1 MLLHVPNVLNP
12 DELKALRQLLAQA
25 EWTDGKVTAGTQ
37 SAQVKRNIQLPETSA
52 DAEAA
57 RLIVLKALNR
67 NALFFS
73 AALPKKIYPPLF
85 NQYREGMDFGAHID
99 NAVRTHA
106 ISGVNVRTDISCTL
120 FIANPEDYE
129 GGELVVEDTYGHQMV
144 KLPAGDM
151 VLYPGTSLHHVRPV
165 TKGARLASFFWI
177 QSMIRE
183 DNQRA
188 LLFDMDAA
196 IVTLRQQVGDNHPA
210 VVRLTGNYHNLIRM
224 WADT

>member
-1 MLLHVPNVLNP
+1 MLLHIPKVLNAE
-12 DELKALRQLLAQA
+12 ELAEMQALLKRAN
-25 EWTDGKVTAGTQ
+25 WVDGKVTAGTQ
-37 SAQVKRNIQLPETSA
+37 SEQVKQNRQLPEDSPE
-52 DAEAA
+52 AERA
-57 RLIVLKALNR
+57 RQIVLKALGR

-85 NQYREGMDFGAHID
+85 NRYADGMYFGAHID

-106 ISGVNVRTDISCTL
+106 ASGMHVRTDISSTL
-120 FIANPEDYE
+120 FLADPDSYD

-165 TKGARLASFFWI
+165 TRGARLACFFWT
-177 QSMIRE
+177 QSMVR
-183 DNQRA
+183 DDAQRT

-196 IVTLRQQVGDNHPA
+196 IATLREQVGDSTA
-210 VVRLTGNYHNLIRM
+210 VIRLTGNYHNLIRM

>member
-1 MLLHVPNVLNP
+1 MLLHVPQVLNSE
-12 DELKALRQLLAQA
+12 ELSQLQTLMAEA

-37 SAQVKRNIQLPETSA
+37 SAQVKRNMQLPEASA

-57 RLIVLKALNR
+57 RQIVLKALGR

-106 ISGVNVRTDISCTL
+106 ASGMHVRTDISCTL
-120 FIANPEDYE
+120 FLADPDSYE

-165 TKGARLASFFWI
+165 TSGARLASFFWL
-177 QSMIRE
+177 QSMIR
-183 DNQRA
+183 DDAQRT

-196 IVTLRQQVGDNHPA
+196 IATLRQQMGDTAA
-210 VVRLTGNYHNLIRM
+210 VIRLTGNYHNLIRM

>member
-1 MLLHVPNVLNP
+1 MLLHVPNVLNAE
-12 DELKALRQLLAQA
+12 ELNQLRKLMTQA
-25 EWTDGKVTAGTQ
+25 DWTDGKVTAGTQ
-37 SAQVKRNIQLPETSA
+37 SAQVKRNIQLPETTA

-85 NQYREGMDFGAHID
+85 NQYKDGMDFGAHID

-106 ISGVNVRTDISCTL
+106 ISGVHVRTDISCTL
-120 FIANPEDYE
+120 FIADPDSYE
-129 GGELVVEDTYGHQMV
+129 GGELVIEDTYGHQMV

-165 TKGARLASFFWI
+165 TKGARLASFFWV
-177 QSMIRE
+177 QSMIR
-183 DNQRA
+183 DDAQRT

-196 IVTLRQQVGDNHPA
+196 IATLRQNVGDNAA
-210 VVRLTGNYHNLIRM
+210 VIRLTGNYHNLIRM

>member
-1 MLLHVPNVLNP
+1 MLLHIPNVLNNE
-12 DELKALRQLLAQA
+12 ELNALQTLMQTAQ
-25 EWTDGKVTAGTQ
+25 WTDGKVTAGTQ
-37 SAQVKRNIQLPETSA
+37 SAQVKRNIQLPETGQE
-52 DAEAA
+52 AEAG
-57 RLIVLKALNR
+57 RQIVLKALSR

-106 ISGVNVRTDISCTL
+106 ISGVHVRTDISCTL
-120 FIANPEDYE
+120 FIADPESYE
-129 GGELVVEDTYGHQMV
+129 GGELVIEDTYGHQMV
-144 KLPAGDM
+144 KLAAGDM

-165 TKGARLASFFWI
+165 TKGARLASFFWL
-177 QSMIRE
+177 QSMIR
-183 DNQRA
+183 DDAQRT

-196 IVTLRQQVGDNHPA
+196 IATLREQVGDSAA
-210 VVRLTGNYHNLIRM
+210 VIRLTGNYHNLIRM

>member
-1 MLLHVPNVLNP
+1 MLLHIPQVLNSA
-12 DELKALRQLLAQA
+12 ELLELRKLLASA
-25 EWTDGKVTAGTQ
+25 NWADGKVTAGTQ
-37 SAQVKRNIQLPETSA
+37 SEQVKRNIQLPETSA
-52 DAEAA
+52 EAEQA
-57 RLIVLKALNR
+57 RQIVLKALSR

-106 ISGVNVRTDISCTL
+106 ISGMHVRTDISCTL
-120 FIANPEDYE
+120 FIADPESYE
-129 GGELVVEDTYGHQMV
+129 GGELVIEDTYGHQMV

-183 DNQRA
+183 DAQRT

-196 IVTLRQQVGDNHPA
+196 IATLREQVGDNAA
-210 VVRLTGNYHNLIRM
+210 VIRLTGNYHNLIRM

>member
-1 MLLHVPNVLNP
+1 MLLHIPKVLNAE
-12 DELKALRQLLAQA
+12 ELAEMQALLKSAK
-25 EWTDGKVTAGTQ
+25 WVDGKVTAGTQ
-37 SAQVKRNIQLPETSA
+37 SEQVKQNRQLPEDSPE
-52 DAEAA
+52 AERA
-57 RLIVLKALNR
+57 RQIVLKALGR

-85 NQYREGMDFGAHID
+85 NRYADGMHFGAHID

-106 ISGVNVRTDISCTL
+106 ASGMHVRTDISSTL
-120 FIANPEDYE
+120 FLADPDSYD

-165 TKGARLASFFWI
+165 TRGARLACFFWT
-177 QSMIRE
+177 QSMVR
-183 DNQRA
+183 DDAQRT

-196 IVTLRQQVGDNHPA
+196 IATLREQVGDSTA
-210 VVRLTGNYHNLIRM
+210 VIRLTGNYHNLIRM

>member
-1 MLLHVPNVLNP
+1 MLLRIPNVLNP
-12 DELKALRQLLAQA
+12 EELAKLQDLMAKAN
-25 EWTDGKVTAGTQ
+25 WVDGKVTAGTQ
-37 SAQVKRNIQLPETSA
+37 SAQVKRNMQLPEESEFAETS
-52 DAEAA
+52 
-57 RLIVLKALNR
+57 RKIVLQALSR

-99 NAVRTHA
+99 NAVRSHA
-106 ISGVNVRTDISCTL
+106 LTGNHVRTDISSTL
-120 FIANPEDYE
+120 FISPPESYE
-129 GGELVVEDTYGHQMV
+129 GGELVIEDTYGVQSV

-165 TKGARLASFFWI
+165 SKGARIACFFWT
-177 QSMIRE
+177 QSMIR
-183 DNQRA
+183 DDGQRT

-196 IVTLRQQVGDNHPA
+196 ISTLRQEHGDSAA
-210 VVRLTGNYHNLIRM
+210 VIRLTGNYHNLIRM

>member
-1 MLLHVPNVLNP
+1 MLLRVPQVLNA
-12 DELKALRQLLAQA
+12 DELKQMQSLMAAA
-25 EWTDGKVTAGTQ
+25 EWVDGKVTAGTQ
-37 SAQVKRNIQLPETSA
+37 SAQVKRNIQLPESSPQ
-52 DAEAA
+52 AEAA
-57 RLIVLKALNR
+57 RQIVLTALSR

-85 NQYREGMDFGAHID
+85 NQYRDGMDFGAHID

-106 ISGVNVRTDISCTL
+106 LTGLHVRTDISCTL
-120 FIANPEDYE
+120 FLADPDSYD
-129 GGELVVEDTYGHQMV
+129 GGELVVEDTYGQQMV

-165 TKGARLASFFWI
+165 TRGARLASFFWL
-177 QSMIRE
+177 QSMIR
-183 DNQRA
+183 DDGQRT

-196 IVTLRQQVGDNHPA
+196 IVTLRQQVGDNAA
-210 VVRLTGNYHNLIRM
+210 VIRLTGNYHNLIRM

>member
-1 MLLHVPNVLNP
+1 MLLRIPQVLNA
-12 DELKALRQLLAQA
+12 DELKQMQSLMAAA
-25 EWTDGKVTAGTQ
+25 EWVDGKVTAGTQ
-37 SAQVKRNIQLPETSA
+37 SAQVKRNIQLPESSPE
-52 DAEAA
+52 AEAA
-57 RLIVLKALNR
+57 RQIVLTALSR

-85 NQYREGMDFGAHID
+85 NQYRDGMDFGAHVD

-106 ISGVNVRTDISCTL
+106 LTGLHVRTDISCTL
-120 FIANPEDYE
+120 FLADPDSYD
-129 GGELVVEDTYGHQMV
+129 GGELVVEDTYGQQMV

-165 TKGARLASFFWI
+165 TRGARLASFFWL
-177 QSMIRE
+177 QSMIR
-183 DNQRA
+183 DDAQRT

-196 IVTLRQQVGDNHPA
+196 IVTLRQQVGDNAA
-210 VVRLTGNYHNLIRM
+210 VIRLTGNYHNLIRM

>member
-1 MLLHVPNVLNP
+1 MLLHVPEVLTT
-12 DELKALRQLLAQA
+12 DELGQLRLLLSTAD
-25 EWTDGKVTAGTQ
+25 WTDGKVTAGTQ
-37 SAQVKRNIQLPETSA
+37 SAQVKRNLQLPETSEY
-52 DAEAA
+52 AEEA
-57 RLIVLKALNR
+57 RQIVLKALSR

-106 ISGVNVRTDISCTL
+106 ISGMHVRTDISCTL
-120 FIANPEDYE
+120 FIADPESYD
-129 GGELVVEDTYGHQMV
+129 GGELVIEDTYGHQMV
-144 KLPAGDM
+144 KLAAGDM

-165 TKGARLASFFWI
+165 TSGARVACFFWV

-183 DNQRA
+183 DGQRT

-196 IVTLRQQVGDNHPA
+196 IATLRQQHGDSAA
-210 VVRLTGNYHNLIRM
+210 VIRLTGNYHNLIRM

>member
-1 MLLHVPNVLNP
+1 MLLRVPQVFNA
-12 DELKALRQLLAQA
+12 DELKQMQLLMAKA
-25 EWTDGKVTAGTQ
+25 EWVDGKVTAGTQ
-37 SAQVKRNIQLPETSA
+37 SAQVKRNIQLPETSPN
-52 DAEAA
+52 AEAA
-57 RLIVLKALNR
+57 RQIVLAALSR

-85 NQYREGMDFGAHID
+85 NQYRDGMDFGAHID

-106 ISGVNVRTDISCTL
+106 ITGLHVRTDISCTL
-120 FIANPEDYE
+120 FLADPESYD
-129 GGELVVEDTYGHQMV
+129 GGELVVEDTYGQQMV

-165 TKGARLASFFWI
+165 TRGARLASFFWL
-177 QSMIRE
+177 QSMVR
-183 DNQRA
+183 DDAQRT

-196 IVTLRQQVGDNHPA
+196 IVTLRQQVGDTSA
-210 VVRLTGNYHNLIRM
+210 VIRLTGNYHNLIRM

>member
-1 MLLHVPNVLNP
+1 MLLHVPQVLNSE
-12 DELKALRQLLAQA
+12 ELSQLQTLMAEA

-37 SAQVKRNIQLPETSA
+37 SAQVKRNMQLPEASA
-52 DAEAA
+52 SAETA
-57 RLIVLKALNR
+57 RQIVLKALGR

-106 ISGVNVRTDISCTL
+106 TSGLHVRTDISCTL
-120 FIANPEDYE
+120 FLADPDSYE

-165 TKGARLASFFWI
+165 TSGARLASFFWL
-177 QSMIRE
+177 QSMIG
-183 DNQRA
+183 DDAQRT

-196 IVTLRQQVGDNHPA
+196 IATLRQQMGDTAA
-210 VVRLTGNYHNLIRM
+210 VIRLTGNYHNLIRM

>member
-1 MLLHVPNVLNP
+1 MLLHIPKVLNE
-12 DELKALRQLLAQA
+12 DELKALQA
-25 EWTDGKVTAGTQ
+25 LMQQAPWADGKITAGTQ
-37 SAQVKRNIQLPETSA
+37 SAQVKRNIQLPETC
-52 DAEAA
+52 AEAEQA
-57 RLIVLKALNR
+57 RQIVLKALSR

-85 NQYREGMDFGAHID
+85 NQYRDGMDFGAHID

-106 ISGVNVRTDISCTL
+106 ISGTHVRTDVSCTL
-120 FIANPEDYE
+120 FLADPDSYE
-129 GGELVVEDTYGHQMV
+129 GGELVVEDTYGQQAV

-165 TKGARLASFFWI
+165 TSGARMACFFWT
-177 QSMIRE
+177 QSMVR
-183 DNQRA
+183 DDAQRT

-196 IVTLRQQVGDNHPA
+196 IATLREQVGDNAA
-210 VVRLTGNYHNLIRM
+210 VIRLTGNYHNLIRM

>member
-1 MLLHVPNVLNP
+1 MLLRVPQVLNTQ
-12 DELKALRQLLAQA
+12 ELADLQALMAKA

-37 SAQVKRNIQLPETSA
+37 SEKVKRNIQLPETSA

-57 RLIVLKALNR
+57 RQIVLKALGR

-73 AALPKKIYPPLF
+73 AVLPKKIYPPLF

-106 ISGVNVRTDISCTL
+106 ISGMHVRTDISATL
-120 FIANPEDYE
+120 FLADPDSYD
-129 GGELVVEDTYGHQMV
+129 GGELVIEDTYGHQRV

-151 VLYPGTSLHHVRPV
+151 VLYPGTSLHHVTPV
-165 TKGARLASFFWI
+165 TRGARLACFFWV

-183 DNQRA
+183 DAQRT

-196 IVTLRQQVGDNHPA
+196 IVTLRQQVGDSAA
-210 VVRLTGNYHNLIRM
+210 VIRLTGNYHNLVRM

>member
-1 MLLHVPNVLNP
+1 MLLHIPQVLNSA
-12 DELKALRQLLAQA
+12 ELLELRKLLSAA
-25 EWTDGKVTAGTQ
+25 NWADGKVTAGTQ
-37 SAQVKRNIQLPETSA
+37 SEQVKRNIQLPETSA
-52 DAEAA
+52 EAEQA
-57 RLIVLKALNR
+57 RQIVLKALSR

-106 ISGVNVRTDISCTL
+106 ISGMHVRTDISCTL
-120 FIANPEDYE
+120 FIADPESYE
-129 GGELVVEDTYGHQMV
+129 GGELVIEDTYGHQMV
-144 KLPAGDM
+144 NLPAGDM

-165 TKGARLASFFWI
+165 TQGARLASFFWI

-183 DNQRA
+183 DAQRT

-196 IVTLRQQVGDNHPA
+196 IATLREQVGDNAA
-210 VVRLTGNYHNLIRM
+210 VIRLTGNYHNLIRM

>member
-1 MLLHVPNVLNP
+1 MLLRIP
-12 DELKALRQLLAQA
+12 QLLNLEELSQLQILMANA
-25 EWTDGKVTAGTQ
+25 AWTDGKVTAGTQ
-37 SAQVKRNIQLPETSA
+37 SAQVKRNMQLPEAS
-52 DAEAA
+52 AEAEA
-57 RLIVLKALNR
+57 SRQIVLKALGR

-85 NQYREGMDFGAHID
+85 NQYRDGMDFGAHID

-106 ISGVNVRTDISCTL
+106 ASGMHVRTDISCTL
-120 FIANPEDYE
+120 FLADPDTYE

-165 TKGARLASFFWI
+165 TSGARIACFFWL
-177 QSMIRE
+177 QSMIR
-183 DNQRA
+183 DDAQRT

-196 IVTLRQQVGDNHPA
+196 IATLRQQMGDTAA
-210 VVRLTGNYHNLIRM
+210 VIRLTGSYHNLIRM

>member
-1 MLLHVPNVLNP
+1 MLLHVPQVLNP
-12 DELKALRQLLAQA
+12 EELSQLQILMAEA

-37 SAQVKRNIQLPETSA
+37 SAQVKRNMQLPEVSA

-57 RLIVLKALNR
+57 RQIVLKALGR

-106 ISGVNVRTDISCTL
+106 ASGMHVRTDISCTL
-120 FIANPEDYE
+120 FLADPNSYD

-144 KLPAGDM
+144 KLAAGDM

-165 TKGARLASFFWI
+165 TRGARLASFFWL
-177 QSMIRE
+177 QSMIR
-183 DNQRA
+183 DDAQRT

-196 IVTLRQQVGDNHPA
+196 IATLRQQMGDTAA
-210 VVRLTGNYHNLIRM
+210 VIRLTGNYHNLIRM

>member
-1 MLLHVPNVLNP
+1 MLLRVPQVLNA
-12 DELKALRQLLAQA
+12 DELAKLQALMAKA

-37 SAQVKRNIQLPETSA
+37 SAKVKRNMQLPETSA

-57 RLIVLKALNR
+57 REIVLTALSR

-85 NQYREGMDFGAHID
+85 NQYRVGMDFGAHID

-106 ISGVNVRTDISCTL
+106 LTGLHVRTDISCTL
-120 FIANPEDYE
+120 FLEHPEAYD
-129 GGELVVEDTYGHQMV
+129 GGELVVEDTYGQQTI

-165 TKGARLASFFWI
+165 TKGARLACFFWV

-183 DNQRA
+183 DGQRA

-196 IVTLRQQVGDNHPA
+196 IATLREQVGDSAA
-210 VVRLTGNYHNLIRM
+210 VIRLTGNYHNLIRM

>member
-1 MLLHVPNVLNP
+1 MLLRIPNILNP
-12 DELKALRQLLAQA
+12 EELAKLQDLMAKAN
-25 EWTDGKVTAGTQ
+25 WVDGKVTAGTQ
-37 SAQVKRNIQLPETSA
+37 SAQVKRNMQLPEESEFAETS
-52 DAEAA
+52 
-57 RLIVLKALNR
+57 RKIVLQALSR

-106 ISGVNVRTDISCTL
+106 LTGNHVRTDISSTL
-120 FIANPEDYE
+120 FISPPESYE
-129 GGELVVEDTYGHQMV
+129 GGELVIEDTYGVQSV

-165 TKGARLASFFWI
+165 SKGARIACFFWT
-177 QSMIRE
+177 QSMIR
-183 DNQRA
+183 DDAQRT

-196 IVTLRQQVGDNHPA
+196 ISTLRQEHGDSAA
-210 VVRLTGNYHNLIRM
+210 VIRLTGNYHNLIRM

>member
-1 MLLHVPNVLNP
+1 MLLHVPNVLNAE
-12 DELKALRQLLAQA
+12 ELAQLRQLMSKAD
-25 EWTDGKVTAGTQ
+25 WTDGKVTAGTQ
-37 SAQVKRNIQLPETSA
+37 SAQVKRNIQLPETTA

-85 NQYREGMDFGAHID
+85 NQYRDGMDFGAHID

-106 ISGVNVRTDISCTL
+106 ISGVHVRTDISCTL
-120 FIANPEDYE
+120 FIADPESYE
-129 GGELVVEDTYGHQMV
+129 GGELVVEDTYGHQIV

-165 TKGARLASFFWI
+165 TKGARLASFFWV
-177 QSMIRE
+177 QSMIR
-183 DNQRA
+183 DDAQRT

-196 IVTLRQQVGDNHPA
+196 IVTLRQQVGDNAA
-210 VVRLTGNYHNLIRM
+210 VIRLTGNYHNLVRM

>member
-1 MLLHVPNVLNP
+1 MLLRVPQVLNA
-12 DELKALRQLLAQA
+12 DELARLQALMAKA
-25 EWTDGKVTAGTQ
+25 EWADGKVTAGTQ
-37 SAQVKRNIQLPETSA
+37 SAQVKRNIQLPETSP

-57 RLIVLKALNR
+57 REIVLRALSR
-67 NALFFS
+67 HALFFS

-85 NQYREGMDFGAHID
+85 NQYRVGMDFGAHID

-106 ISGVNVRTDISCTL
+106 ITGLHVRTDISCTL
-120 FIANPEDYE
+120 FIAEPDSYE
-129 GGELVVEDTYGHQMV
+129 GGELVIEDTYGHQMV

-165 TKGARLASFFWI
+165 TSGARLACFFWV
-177 QSMIRE
+177 QSMIR
-183 DNQRA
+183 DDAQRT

-196 IVTLRQQVGDNHPA
+196 IVTLRQQVGDNAA
-210 VVRLTGNYHNLIRM
+210 VIRLTGNYHNLIRM